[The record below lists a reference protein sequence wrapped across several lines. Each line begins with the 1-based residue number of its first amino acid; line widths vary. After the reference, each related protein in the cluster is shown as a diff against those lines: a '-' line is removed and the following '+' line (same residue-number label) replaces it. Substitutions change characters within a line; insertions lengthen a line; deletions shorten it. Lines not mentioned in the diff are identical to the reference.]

1 MRVRRWRDMQKERL
15 SEEEIAAIDRDVAAE
30 ILEMDLR
37 AIREL
42 LGATQGELA
51 RLADM
56 TQPEVSRMER
66 RSDHKLST
74 LKRIV
79 ESLGGELEV
88 LATFGDKRVRLH
100 AAG

>member
-1 MRVRRWRDMQKERL
+1 MKVRRWRDLQKERL
-15 SEEEIAAIDRDVAAE
+15 SADEIAAIDRDVDAE

-37 AIREL
+37 AIRDL
-42 LGATQGELA
+42 LGVTQGDLA
-51 RLADM
+51 KLANM

>member
-1 MRVRRWRDMQKERL
+1 MKIHRWRDLQKERL
-15 SEEEIAAIDRDVAAE
+15 SEEEIAAIDRDIAAD

-42 LGATQGELA
+42 LGVTQDDLA
-51 RLADM
+51 NLANM

-66 RSDHKLST
+66 RADHKLST